1 MSGMSDMRSAL
12 LNGNKTSS
20 GGVLIGTGE
29 TMMHHGTRVA
39 VQGDFATCPACKVG
53 GPVFNNCE
61 PSFVVM
67 EKSILV
73 EGARVHC
80 RCHNKPYVIPSQNS
94 FTIAVNRGGRFTD
107 PADAFGAITPDMS
120 NKLVADPLERMF
132 TEDKTRICPNMT
144 NEAFASMAMHLC
156 AELVKRTEI
165 RLSEL
170 RRWNAQDQRNVAT
183 WFGLANDNV
192 RQVLVKGLGRMKTV
206 FETLTPSNF
215 VRYSETALEYVGCVA
230 KPGAERRQLLAA
242 VCKPDVRTHTIAVA
256 LRFCEIQNDD
266 DRQDSKLLTIAHE
279 VSHFQDTMDT
289 TDDYYSLWNAIAYAR
304 KKSHLCIKNADN
316 VAGYIVVHGAIPDA
330 FGAFA
335 RDK

>member
-29 TMMHHGTRVA
+29 TMTHHGTRVA
-39 VQGDFATCPACKVG
+39 VLGDFATCPACKVG

-67 EKSILV
+67 DKSILV

-94 FTIAVNRGGRFTD
+94 FTITVNRRGRFTD
-107 PADAFGAITPDMS
+107 LADTFGAITPDMS

-165 RLSEL
+165 RLSS
-170 RRWNAQDQRNVAT
+170 A
-183 WFGLANDNV
+183 
-192 RQVLVKGLGRMKTV
+192 
-206 FETLTPSNF
+206 
-215 VRYSETALEYVGCVA
+215 VGT
-230 KPGAERRQLLAA
+230 AA
-242 VCKPDVRTHTIAVA
+242 VECPGSKERCDVVWSGKRQCEASACERAGTDEN
-256 LRFCEIQNDD
+256 RF
-266 DRQDSKLLTIAHE
+266 
-279 VSHFQDTMDT
+279 
-289 TDDYYSLWNAIAYAR
+289 
-304 KKSHLCIKNADN
+304 
-316 VAGYIVVHGAIPDA
+316 
-330 FGAFA
+330 
-335 RDK
+335 